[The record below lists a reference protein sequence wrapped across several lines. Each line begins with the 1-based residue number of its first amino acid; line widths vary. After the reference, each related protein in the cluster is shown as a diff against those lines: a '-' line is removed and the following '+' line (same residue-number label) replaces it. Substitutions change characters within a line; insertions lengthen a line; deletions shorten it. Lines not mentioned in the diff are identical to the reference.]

1 MSGTR
6 PALTATGSTPGLGS
20 LLASRAWPG
29 NWPLRLHRMHHRARE
44 AENRAAPAVLSA
56 HAGTLTR
63 RQAAG
68 RTAVADQHTLLA
80 WTD

>member
-1 MSGTR
+1 
-6 PALTATGSTPGLGS
+6 
-20 LLASRAWPG
+20 
-29 NWPLRLHRMHHRARE
+29 MHHRGRE
-44 AENRAAPAVLSA
+44 AESRAAPAVLPA